1 MVKIRL
7 LVCLL
12 FVAHSTFLQA
22 TCVTSGKE
30 ATGTGTVNYTVGQ
43 LIFNTSLGFKGTLN
57 QGIQQNFELFTLSNK
72 KFTALILTAAA
83 YPNPTANYVLL
94 GLRNSNLI
102 GLTYTLYNYKGQLVT
117 NGEVKQ
123 KTTRITMQYL
133 PAGVYILKVNQNNQA
148 LKTFKI
154 IKK

>member
-57 QGIQQNFELFTLSNK
+57 QGIQVKL
-72 KFTALILTAAA
+72 
-83 YPNPTANYVLL
+83 
-94 GLRNSNLI
+94 NL
-102 GLTYTLYNYKGQLVT
+102 
-117 NGEVKQ
+117 
-123 KTTRITMQYL
+123 
-133 PAGVYILKVNQNNQA
+133 
-148 LKTFKI
+148 
-154 IKK
+154 